1 MPAIRI
7 TYAADVELSQEEAVE
22 AQVVL
27 EDAGE
32 ETSLEAQLRLH
43 DSTLDVVETALPQ
56 KSLRVDGGEIRFIL
70 YNDGNDAIYTKI
82 ISAMCGNLIAQGP
95 VAVPVRAQEPVEV
108 YLNGEYWGLYT
119 GARSSKTL
127 LPVLRAWRIPL
138 GSRWPTPTERR
149 FAAM

>member
-1 MPAIRI
+1 MKKIKWFVLLGCLISLLALPGMAEEASLPAIRI

-56 KSLRVDGGEIRFIL
+56 KACTLTAR
-70 YNDGNDAIYTKI
+70 
-82 ISAMCGNLIAQGP
+82 GP
-95 VAVPVRAQEPVEV
+95 VSSCTTTATTQSIP
-108 YLNGEYWGLYT
+108 
-119 GARSSKTL
+119 RSSA
-127 LPVLRAWRIPL
+127 RC
-138 GSRWPTPTERR
+138 
-149 FAAM
+149 AAT